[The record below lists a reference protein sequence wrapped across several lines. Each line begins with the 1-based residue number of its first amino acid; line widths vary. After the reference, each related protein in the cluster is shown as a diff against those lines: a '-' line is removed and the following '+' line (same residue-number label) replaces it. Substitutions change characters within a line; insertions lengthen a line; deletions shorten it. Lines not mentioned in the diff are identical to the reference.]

1 MKTVSIRKHGKNP
14 NLNTKNLI
22 ISALENPT
30 EGGFSVT
37 EMRNRLKVM
46 DKVDALNEESTVLEL
61 EDAEFETV
69 KNAVKQV
76 KWAILDK
83 FIVEFDDSFN

>member
-83 FIVEFDDSFN
+83 FIVEFEDSFN

>member
-46 DKVDALNEESTVLEL
+46 DKIDALNEESTVLEL
-61 EDAEFETV
+61 EDAEFDTL
-69 KNAVKQV
+69 KGAVKQV

-83 FIVEFDDSFN
+83 FIVEFEDSFN

>member
-1 MKTVSIRKHGKNP
+1 MKTLSIRKHGKNP

-46 DKVDALNEESTVLEL
+46 DKVHTLNEESTVLEL
-61 EDAEFETV
+61 EDAEFDTL
-69 KNAVKQV
+69 KSAVKQV

-83 FIVEFDDSFN
+83 FIVEFEDSFN